1 MNELEGWNKDG
12 TKRYKRSEYMSW
24 HRALKSFTILGST
37 AFALQERESRCDN
50 PTLCA
55 WLGEGSSQKG
65 LLLDLPNIST
75 ITRQEREAR
84 CDNPTLCAGLGEGS
98 SQKGLLLDLPN
109 ISTFTIQEREARHD
123 KLLICAG
130 SEEGREQ

>member
-12 TKRYKRSEYMSW
+12 TKRHKRSEYMSW
-24 HRALKSFTILGST
+24 HKALKSFTILGST

-84 CDNPTLCAGLGEGS
+84 
-98 SQKGLLLDLPN
+98 
-109 ISTFTIQEREARHD
+109 HD

>member
-12 TKRYKRSEYMSW
+12 TKHYKRSEYMSW

-55 WLGEGSSQKG
+55 WFGEGSSQKG

-84 CDNPTLCAGLGEGS
+84 
-98 SQKGLLLDLPN
+98 
-109 ISTFTIQEREARHD
+109 HD

-130 SEEGREQ
+130 SEEGREQQCLLSIVLPNLSTVTREGAHQINLEFEW

>member
-37 AFALQERESRCDN
+37 AFALHERESRCV
-50 PTLCA
+50 
-55 WLGEGSSQKG
+55 
-65 LLLDLPNIST
+65 
-75 ITRQEREAR
+75 
-84 CDNPTLCAGLGEGS
+84 NPTLCAGLGEGS

-109 ISTFTIQEREARHD
+109 ISTITRQERDARHD
-123 KLLICAG
+123 KLPICAG
-130 SEEGREQ
+130 SEEGREQQCLLSIVLPILSTVTREGAHQINLEFEW

>member
-55 WLGEGSSQKG
+55 GLGEGSSQKG

-84 CDNPTLCAGLGEGS
+84 
-98 SQKGLLLDLPN
+98 
-109 ISTFTIQEREARHD
+109 HD
-123 KLLICAG
+123 KLPICAG
-130 SEEGREQ
+130 SEEGREQQCLLSIVLPNLSTVTREGAHQINLEFEW